1 MINGASSLN
10 GASSF
15 NGYLVRLL
23 LEPVH
28 GMLRLNLTDEDKL
41 RDDGSAVET
50 MAVSGTT
57 YLTDDWWTR
66 LRDVAVHKDEGLV
79 TTE

>member
-50 MAVSGTT
+50 MAVETM
-57 YLTDDWWTR
+57 
-66 LRDVAVHKDEGLV
+66 AVETMAVGRWQAW
-79 TTE
+79 